1 MRWMDNDGKSNEKD
15 GNLLIGL
22 MVGVIV
28 DVNVNVIMMVIISKS
43 R

>member
-1 MRWMDNDGKSNEKD
+1 MDNDGKSNEKD